1 MLRKWQKECSEAALE
16 KYQSGSPHFLCLASP
31 GAGKTVMAAEVAKGM
46 LELKLV
52 DLIICFAPSS
62 VVVSSIESAFSHI
75 LQRSF
80 NGGLGA
86 IGAAY
91 TYHSLMYFDKSFWDA
106 LQRHRVL
113 VVFDEIHH
121 CSGDS
126 LDNANMWGRE
136 ILTRVQKYACYSL
149 ALTGTPWRTDNA
161 PIVLSNYT
169 NSDGKIF
176 CDYIYGLHEAIV
188 DSVCRKPKIALINS
202 NNLVYSSDEAVQ
214 RFSSIAD
221 YLSETIAS
229 YQSIIWHP
237 ETMKYVLEAGCKKL
251 REIRKVNSDAGGLA
265 VASSVE
271 HAYQLLNI
279 LETELAQT
287 ATIVTYHDRE
297 ALTKIGYYRQST
309 TEWIVS
315 VGMISEGTDIP
326 RLQVCCHLSSIKTE
340 LYFRQ
345 LLGRILRVNQSKNQ
359 EAWLFTIATDE
370 LTLFS
375 NRLAEDLPKGYNIL
389 HQQSNECLFSM
400 HETKTKY
407 APSEIVRRNGMS
419 KIVEN
424 NFEIGLSEVTTSSL
438 TVPDQINKLN
448 IGSLHQQVIDAFL
461 FSVV

>member
-1 MLRKWQKECSEAALE
+1 MLREWLKECSEAALE

-62 VVVSSIESAFSHI
+62 VVVSSIESTFSHI
-75 LQRSF
+75 LQRNF

-86 IGAAY
+86 VGAAY
-91 TYHSLMYFDKSFWDA
+91 TYHSLMYFDKSFWDS
-106 LQRHRVL
+106 LQMHRVL

-126 LDNANMWGRE
+126 LDNANVWGGE
-136 ILTRVQKYACYSL
+136 ILTQVQQCASYSL
-149 ALTGTPWRTDNA
+149 ALTGTPWRTDKT

-169 NSDGKIF
+169 DPEGEIY
-176 CDYIYGLHEAIV
+176 CDYVYGLHEAIV
-188 DSVCRKPKIALINS
+188 DGVCRKPKIALINS
-202 NNLVYSSDEAVQ
+202 NNLV
-214 RFSSIAD
+214 FSSKDSVHRFDSISD
-221 YLSETIAS
+221 FLSGTIAS

-237 ETMKYVLEAGCKKL
+237 EAMKYVLEAGCKKL
-251 REIRKVNSDAGGLA
+251 HEIRKVNSGAGGLV

-279 LETELAQT
+279 LENEFGQT
-287 ATIVTYHDRE
+287 ATIVTYHDRD
-297 ALTKIGYYRQST
+297 ALAKIGYYRQSN

-326 RLQVCCHLSSIKTE
+326 RLQVCCHLSSVKTE

-345 LLGRILRVNQSKNQ
+345 VLGRILRVNESENQ
-359 EAWLFTIATDE
+359 EAWLFTMATNE

-375 NRLAEDLPKGYNIL
+375 NRLAEDLPEDYKIMQ
-389 HQQSNECLFSM
+389 QQSDDWLFPTIDSQSM
-400 HETKTKY
+400 PPEF
-407 APSEIVRRNGMS
+407 VRKNGMS
-419 KIVEN
+419 KIKGIDLEMDIG
-424 NFEIGLSEVTTSSL
+424 EITTSSPTISSQTKQL
-438 TVPDQINKLN
+438 KM
-448 IGSLHQQVIDAFL
+448 SSMHQQVIDAFL
-461 FSVV
+461 FSMI